1 MSVSGHGGRA
11 SVQTVQGLEAPDW
24 EGSRGC
30 QDEEGQI
37 HAERHGTA
45 GRWRR
50 VLCAGQYEQK
60 HRSVQS
66 SFTHTLSWRDYVS
79 HRFDSSSQGEGGV
92 SVVHQS
98 GPPAPEWVMLWV
110 VGCIM
115 KTSLHCGS
123 TFTFLHLPGVFV
135 LSDFAGVGAW
145 GGTRCDSG
153 EGVELWH
160 NLPGENLLLFSELN
174 FFLVVVVRTVWSLAE
189 FKNEEKLCRIFP
201 CHPAL
206 CP

>member
-1 MSVSGHGGRA
+1 MIENWLPPGCLGSS
-11 SVQTVQGLEAPDW
+11 LEIRVRNTMFW
-24 EGSRGC
+24 EGLWIKQLNLHIKGSQFNWFKHLTRMLHGC
-30 QDEEGQI
+30 LPCEG
-37 HAERHGTA
+37 R
-45 GRWRR
+45 
-50 VLCAGQYEQK
+50 
-60 HRSVQS
+60 
-66 SFTHTLSWRDYVS
+66 LSWRDCVS
-79 HRFDSSSQGEGGV
+79 QRFDSSSSQGEGGV
-92 SVVHQS
+92 SDVHQS
-98 GPPAPEWVMLWV
+98 RPPAPEWVMLWV